1 MPENQLTRC
10 ELEVMDIVWERGHA
24 TVQEVCDSLPRELAY
39 TTVMTTL
46 KILEEKRRVLRKY
59 KEGRAFVYVP
69 TVTREEVCQRVAND
83 LKKNLLRKSVSPLL
97 LNLLE
102 DSHVSDEELAELKA
116 AIAKL
121 EEQRP

>member
-10 ELEVMDIVWERGHA
+10 ELEVMDVVWERGHA

-69 TVTREEVCQRVAND
+69 TVTREEVCQRVADD